1 MQIHS
6 NKNQLLNIIKFEDY
20 DDLDLLLFVV
30 NNIISVPDKK
40 LILLYAEIPNNNISE
55 LARILNSSNYIVKKE
70 IHRIKQLILEEF
82 NKIKNV

>member
-30 NNIISVPDKK
+30 NNVISVPDKK
-40 LILLYAEIPNNNISE
+40 LIMLYAETPNNNISE
-55 LARILNSSNYIVKKE
+55 VARILNSSNYIVKKE

-82 NKIKNV
+82 NKIKNI

>member
-40 LILLYAEIPNNNISE
+40 LIMLYAETPNNNISE
-55 LARILNSSNYIVKKE
+55 VARILNSSNYIVKKE

-82 NKIKNV
+82 NKIKNI

>member
-1 MQIHS
+1 MQIHF
-6 NKNQLLNIIKFEDY
+6 NKNRLLNIIKFEDY

-82 NKIKNV
+82 NKIKNL